1 MSASLTALDAYSEAV
16 VGAVARV
23 APSVVNVESEAPRRE
38 MASRGARRAAG
49 GRGSGFVF
57 TPDGFLMTN
66 SHVVQGARRL
76 VVALQDGRRLRADL
90 VGDDPDTDLAVL
102 RASGPGLAAAVLGDS
117 RALRVG
123 QAVLAIGSPYGFDC
137 TVTSGIVSALGR
149 SLRARTGRLMD
160 GVIQTDAPLNPGNS
174 GGPLVTTRGE
184 VVGINTATILPAQG
198 LCFAIPIHVAA
209 FVAGRLIRDGRVHRG
224 VVGIG
229 GQTVPVPRPIA
240 RNAGIDVEN
249 GVRVLSV
256 EPGSPA
262 ETAGVQE
269 DDVIVAF
276 AGKPVTGVDDLQRI
290 LADGPVGVAAEIGVL
305 RGVHHTVLRVVPRA
319 A

>member
-1 MSASLTALDAYSEAV
+1 
-16 VGAVARV
+16 
-23 APSVVNVESEAPRRE
+23 
-38 MASRGARRAAG
+38 
-49 GRGSGFVF
+49 
-57 TPDGFLMTN
+57 
-66 SHVVQGARRL
+66 
-76 VVALQDGRRLRADL
+76 
-90 VGDDPDTDLAVL
+90 
-102 RASGPGLAAAVLGDS
+102 
-117 RALRVG
+117 
-123 QAVLAIGSPYGFDC
+123 
-137 TVTSGIVSALGR
+137 
-149 SLRARTGRLMD
+149 
-160 GVIQTDAPLNPGNS
+160 
-174 GGPLVTTRGE
+174 
-184 VVGINTATILPAQG
+184 
-198 LCFAIPIHVAA
+198 
-209 FVAGRLIRDGRVHRG
+209 
-224 VVGIG
+224 VGIG